1 MINVLQRLAELDAKN
16 PNVVSNAPTPQ
27 AAVEA
32 VQKTLSEEL
41 SVESLRYLSGVKST
55 LEECG
60 MYPEGM
66 GMSSGPTTPASFSIN
81 ASAANGTEVAD
92 MLSQIMSLAGA
103 GKAGPV
109 TPDHMPLDMPHTS
122 VSTVPPMNGNDEM
135 KRVLDIMNDPP
146 EDEGMMGDPNEEP
159 GQLPLPAVANDSPA
173 NGGRRQTATMK
184 FQDSDEEPGP
194 SGIRKINPEPTIT
207 YDPPEDEGIGALAGA
222 ALGGPLGAL
231 GGAALGG
238 AALGLAGAIGGGAM
252 GGLAGAD
259 MGADIGHDIES
270 EDSGSG
276 PIPDVDISGVG
287 GALAGAAIDGDLDGA
302 IDGYEKGQDM
312 TDAGGHEMNDIMKLA
327 GLDKEKDTDEG
338 SIQGG
343 VWTADPPKPGQ
354 PNVPAPSEPD
364 GGILNKTQ
372 PPKTP
377 QPPPKTAPKKTS
389 DSGEMD
395 TMTAEVRND
404 VKGHLRKMM
413 DMLDNSPSD
422 PTDVPRLDP
431 NKFAHQPNVG
441 SGDRMDGNMP
451 KGRVTAEDTM
461 TSKLFSDYEKFVTEG
476 EEKTMSRA
484 AKGMMKYGKK
494 GMKALADAGKEGKN
508 LEPVRAKYNKYDE
521 ASHQTSTTMKHIKNP
536 TAGEKKAGKDIKAG
550 TAGYKDRV
558 DMLKSAE
565 KDGRLK
571 GD

>member
-1 MINVLQRLAELDAKN
+1 
-16 PNVVSNAPTPQ
+16 
-27 AAVEA
+27 
-32 VQKTLSEEL
+32 
-41 SVESLRYLSGVKST
+41 
-55 LEECG
+55 
-60 MYPEGM
+60 
-66 GMSSGPTTPASFSIN
+66 
-81 ASAANGTEVAD
+81 
-92 MLSQIMSLAGA
+92 
-103 GKAGPV
+103 
-109 TPDHMPLDMPHTS
+109 
-122 VSTVPPMNGNDEM
+122 
-135 KRVLDIMNDPP
+135 
-146 EDEGMMGDPNEEP
+146 
-159 GQLPLPAVANDSPA
+159 
-173 NGGRRQTATMK
+173 
-184 FQDSDEEPGP
+184 
-194 SGIRKINPEPTIT
+194 
-207 YDPPEDEGIGALAGA
+207 
-222 ALGGPLGAL
+222 
-231 GGAALGG
+231 
-238 AALGLAGAIGGGAM
+238 
-252 GGLAGAD
+252 
-259 MGADIGHDIES
+259 
-270 EDSGSG
+270 
-276 PIPDVDISGVG
+276 
-287 GALAGAAIDGDLDGA
+287 
-302 IDGYEKGQDM
+302 
-312 TDAGGHEMNDIMKLA
+312 MKLA

-364 GGILNKTQ
+364 SGILNKTQ

-431 NKFAHQPNVG
+431 NKFAYQPNVG

-476 EEKTMSRA
+476 SMQEASNAFTQTAPYPSF
-484 AKGMMKYGKK
+484 KK
-494 GMKALADAGKEGKN
+494 KK
-508 LEPVRAKYNKYDE
+508 P
-521 ASHQTSTTMKHIKNP
+521 ASHQEKTTMKHINNP